1 MECGADLTAI
11 NLTDHNPLLEAIARG
26 NREVILAILGSD
38 RWKEAVRSV
47 KMTSSGVKET
57 PVKQLIKR
65 FPDLAKESVIHRR
78 LENGNNSYLQIVF
91 DKSISTNLHSNGKI
105 KNQNEKTVSP
115 DSPELQ
121 VGELFMRTEPKIN
134 MFG

>member
-1 MECGADLTAI
+1 MGFIHYVRHAQALVECGADLTAI

-57 PVKQLIKR
+57 PVKQLIKIKR

-78 LENGNNSYLQIVF
+78 LENGYNSVLQIVF

-115 DSPELQ
+115 DSPVLQ
-121 VGELFMRTEPKIN
+121 V
-134 MFG
+134 

>member
-1 MECGADLTAI
+1 MDSGADLTSI
-11 NLTDHNPLLEAIARG
+11 NLSDHNPLLEAITRG

-65 FPDLAKESVIHRR
+65 FPDLAKVNRQP
-78 LENGNNSYLQIVF
+78 LKAY
-91 DKSISTNLHSNGKI
+91 SILTLI
-105 KNQNEKTVSP
+105 FL
-115 DSPELQ
+115 DC
-121 VGELFMRTEPKIN
+121 F
-134 MFG
+134 

>member
-1 MECGADLTAI
+1 MESEDRNNNTPLHLAAKQGHEGVVQVSSNTFCHKCHQCVQTLVDSSNDLTSI
-11 NLTDHNPLLEAIARG
+11 NLSDHNPLLEAITRG

-65 FPDLAKESVIHRR
+65 FPDLAKESV
-78 LENGNNSYLQIVF
+78 F
-91 DKSISTNLHSNGKI
+91 A
-105 KNQNEKTVSP
+105 
-115 DSPELQ
+115 
-121 VGELFMRTEPKIN
+121 
-134 MFG
+134 

>member
-1 MECGADLTAI
+1 MDSGADLTSI
-11 NLTDHNPLLEAIARG
+11 NLSDHNPLLEAIARG

-65 FPDLAKESVIHRR
+65 FPDLAKERIFQEVTTIKII
-78 LENGNNSYLQIVF
+78 LYLDGF
-91 DKSISTNLHSNGKI
+91 
-105 KNQNEKTVSP
+105 
-115 DSPELQ
+115 
-121 VGELFMRTEPKIN
+121 
-134 MFG
+134 

>member
-1 MECGADLTAI
+1 MESEDRNKNTPLHLAAKQGHEGVVQVGSNIFYHKCHDCVQTLVDSGADLTSI
-11 NLTDHNPLLEAIARG
+11 NLSDYNPLLEAITRG

-65 FPDLAKESVIHRR
+65 FPDLAKESV
-78 LENGNNSYLQIVF
+78 LQDVRA
-91 DKSISTNLHSNGKI
+91 H
-105 KNQNEKTVSP
+105 E
-115 DSPELQ
+115 
-121 VGELFMRTEPKIN
+121 
-134 MFG
+134 